1 LPAQENQFRRAPGA
15 DHLVVHDVRGH
26 PHQREVPPALP
37 DDLVAGRD
45 RDQVGEAFE
54 GDDVAVMH
62 QFRDRIGQGN
72 DCTHTS
78 SSIVPGEVVLIA
90 NVGTYNAR

>member
-1 LPAQENQFRRAPGA
+1 
-15 DHLVVHDVRGH
+15 
-26 PHQREVPPALP
+26 
-37 DDLVAGRD
+37 
-45 RDQVGEAFE
+45 
-54 GDDVAVMH
+54 MH

-72 DCTHTS
+72 DYTHTS